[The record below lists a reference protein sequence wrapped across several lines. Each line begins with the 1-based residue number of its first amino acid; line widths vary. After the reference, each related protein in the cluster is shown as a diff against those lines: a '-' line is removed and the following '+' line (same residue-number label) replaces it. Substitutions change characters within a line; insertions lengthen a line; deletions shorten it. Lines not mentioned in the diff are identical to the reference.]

1 MRNLRKLTYKG
12 GECLTEP
19 LRQARQENVTTSL
32 QPHNLQNRLHA
43 LYTSAMLQRYNLFV
57 AAGGSSRG
65 KSAVD
70 YLFAQR
76 SSLLV
81 RGRLRAGGRQH
92 QLGTEEYE
100 V

>member
-1 MRNLRKLTYKG
+1 MTGTYLSLNLLVNPAANIPQTNR
-12 GECLTEP
+12 E
-19 LRQARQENVTTSL
+19 RHVTTSL